1 VTDTLARWLEA
12 NDLRFKAQRWRCM
25 AVLFRDKQAI
35 DALNDLAAD
44 FDKQADELEAA
55 IAALPPCASAARP
68 AHSGG

>member
-1 VTDTLARWLEA
+1 
-12 NDLRFKAQRWRCM
+12 M